1 MCKINI
7 VDARMGK
14 GKSSWAMQHI
24 NDDVLNNY
32 VYITPFL
39 SEVDR
44 VKRVCSERKFVEPE
58 QRGKGK
64 RDSLHILLS
73 QCRNI
78 ASTHALFRTSNEST
92 RDLIRNG
99 EYILILDEVM
109 DVVEQ
114 LPIKI
119 DDIAMLINE
128 NLITIGDKGLIK
140 WNEDKLE
147 HDSRYNDIKDMARNN
162 SLVYVDDTVLMWNF
176 PINVFE
182 AFKEVYIMTYK
193 FNGQIQR
200 YYYDLFEVD
209 YQYNTIVK
217 SGDNY
222 ELIKVESYDDL
233 RAYDDVSDIVNLIN
247 VLDHEKLN
255 KIGDDKFSLSSSWY
269 DRCLK
274 EDAGLLLLDII
285 KKNLYNYFRRITDS
299 KSGDLIWTTFLKGE
313 NKLKGKGYS
322 NGFLSCN
329 IRATNEYGDRH
340 NLAYCVNIFL
350 SPTITKYFRERNV
363 SIAEDEYALSEMLQW
378 IWRSAIRNGE
388 SINIYIPSSRM
399 RNLLLNYL
407 ELL

>member
-24 NDDVLNNY
+24 NSDIDNNY

-39 SEVDR
+39 SEVER
-44 VKRVCSERKFVEPE
+44 VKKMCVNRKFVEPE

-64 RDSLHILLS
+64 RDSLHLLLA
-73 QCRNI
+73 QRRNI
-78 ASTHALFRTSNEST
+78 ASTHALFSTSNEST
-92 RDLIRNG
+92 RELIKNG
-99 EYILILDEVM
+99 EYILVLDEVM

-114 LPIKI
+114 LPIKKN
-119 DDIAMLINE
+119 DIEMLLNE
-128 NLITIGDKGLIK
+128 ELITIGDKGLIQ
-140 WNEDKLE
+140 WNESKFD
-147 HDSRYNDIKDMARNN
+147 HDSRYNDVKDMARNN

-209 YQYNTIVK
+209 YNYNTIIKENETYKMVNVD
-217 SGDNY
+217 SYN
-222 ELIKVESYDDL
+222 ELKK
-233 RAYDDVSDIVNLIN
+233 YDDVSDIRNLIN
-247 VLDHEKLN
+247 ILDHDKLN
-255 KIGDDKFSLSSSWY
+255 RIGEDKFALSSSWY
-269 DRCLK
+269 ERCIK
-274 EDAGLLLLDII
+274 EEGGLLLLEII
-285 KKNLYNYFRRITDS
+285 KKNLYNYFRRIVDS

-313 NKLKGKGYS
+313 SKLKGKGYS

-340 NLAYCVNIFL
+340 NLAYCINVFL
-350 SPTITKYFRERNV
+350 SPTITKYFKVRDV
-363 SIAEDEYALSEMLQW
+363 SIAEEEYALSEMLQW

-388 SINIYIPSSRM
+388 PINIYIPSSRM
-399 RNLLLNYL
+399 RNLLIEYL
-407 ELL
+407 EL